1 MVRPGAFGTAFCRS
15 ILRGSGRKKTVKNRS
30 FVKNTATM
38 SATALKEE
46 VRKMSAAERI
56 LFVQYILDTLREDAG
71 EAALSEEWKQELD
84 RRTASYLDGT
94 AKTYT
99 WEEVRNK
106 VLQQ

>member
-1 MVRPGAFGTAFCRS
+1 
-15 ILRGSGRKKTVKNRS
+15 
-30 FVKNTATM
+30 M
-38 SATALKEE
+38 SATTLKEE
-46 VRKMSAAERI
+46 VRKLSAVERI

-71 EAALSEEWKQELD
+71 ESELSEEWKQELD
-84 RRTASYLDGT
+84 RRTASYLNGT